1 MIGSLPAC
9 RERRPPAARRSRPEC
24 GIGLFLV
31 GHAGGEQGTAG
42 TGAHVAGRIGCRDPA
57 DAGLDVLSTEPY
69 NDFVITIPL
78 QAGARNDLDG

>member
-1 MIGSLPAC
+1 MGGALRQHGGSD
-9 RERRPPAARRSRPEC
+9 RSGVGR
-24 GIGLFLV
+24 FLV